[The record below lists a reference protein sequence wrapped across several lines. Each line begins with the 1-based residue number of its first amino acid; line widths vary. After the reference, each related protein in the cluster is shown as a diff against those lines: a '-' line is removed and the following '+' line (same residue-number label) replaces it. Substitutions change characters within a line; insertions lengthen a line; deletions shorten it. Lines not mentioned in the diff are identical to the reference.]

1 MKSLLI
7 TLFFLAS
14 FAAAQEHP
22 AVTAQPNTIY
32 VGADGKFDANPDT
45 AQIDFNVSAQEDTS
59 RAAYDHASK
68 SVEQI
73 RQILRNN
80 GIEPKTAQV
89 GFFAIEPVYDYNK
102 PKRKLIAYR
111 VNTNV
116 SLKLKDFAKVPP
128 IVEQLADT
136 DITQNQTLNYTLED
150 MDAAKGKAVED
161 AFRRARESATSLARA
176 AGRSLGQLSY
186 ASIDTFENIRGP
198 VPMVGAMNRAMAAS
212 APAPTAEFTP
222 QTVNV
227 TAHVNAVFTL
237 Q

>member
-1 MKSLLI
+1 MK
-7 TLFFLAS
+7 TLFLAFLLLAS
-14 FAAAQEHP
+14 FAPAQEHP

-45 AQIDFNVSAQEDTS
+45 AQIDFNVSAQEDNS

-89 GFFAIEPVYDYNK
+89 GFFAIEPVYDYTK

-136 DITQNQTLNYTLED
+136 DVTQNQTLNYTLED
-150 MDAAKGKAVED
+150 MDSAKGK
-161 AFRRARESATSLARA
+161 
-176 AGRSLGQLSY
+176 
-186 ASIDTFENIRGP
+186 
-198 VPMVGAMNRAMAAS
+198 
-212 APAPTAEFTP
+212 
-222 QTVNV
+222 
-227 TAHVNAVFTL
+227 
-237 Q
+237 